1 MRSRANPGMRPRRR
15 WPGPRFERERRGSNR
30 TGSGVAALGERKTCG
45 RGGEEEW
52 RGMGGWRRSRGG
64 GGGGGGE
71 GGGGKWRRVM
81 LLGV

>member
-1 MRSRANPGMRPRRR
+1 MD
-15 WPGPRFERERRGSNR
+15 R
-30 TGSGVAALGERKTCG
+30 TGRDLGWPPWERG
-45 RGGEEEW
+45 EPAGAGGEEEW